1 MHCLAIET
9 SGFEGRVALWSD
21 GECIERA
28 LETAGRRHAQS
39 LIAEIDAL
47 VRTAGLTPAALN
59 LVAVSLGPGS
69 FTGLRVGVMAA
80 KTLAYA
86 LGIPVVGIETFSTFA
101 AQAPAE
107 WGSVAV
113 VGDAQRG
120 DYFLGEARFT
130 TERGWETTGPVRI
143 VSAVEWLG
151 ELSADLHVIGPALAK
166 PVTAT
171 TAATLVREPWA
182 TIPSACRLAELGVAR
197 FTRHGGDDPW
207 SIAPIYLRPSAA
219 EEQRDRRDALAT
231 GGK

>member
-21 GECIERA
+21 GTCIERA
-28 LETAGRRHAQS
+28 LETSGRRHAQS

-47 VRTAGLTPAALN
+47 IQSAGLTPAAIE

-80 KTLAYA
+80 KTLAYS
-86 LGIPVVGIETFSTFA
+86 LSIPVVGIETFALFA
-101 AQAPAE
+101 EQAPGE
-107 WGSVAV
+107 WGRVAV

-120 DYFLGEARFT
+120 DFFVSEADYTSDRRWKML
-130 TERGWETTGPVRI
+130 EPVRI
-143 VSAVEWLG
+143 VPAEPWLAQ
-151 ELSADLHVIGPALAK
+151 LSAGMHVIGPGL
-166 PVTAT
+166 TRILDSG

-182 TIPSACRLAELGVAR
+182 TVPSAAKLAELGVAR
-197 FTRHGGDDPW
+197 FIQQGGDDPW
-207 SIAPIYLRPSAA
+207 SLAPIYLRPSAA
-219 EEQRDRRDALAT
+219 EEQRSRRDAVAP